1 MKAFPLFLANK
12 YTKLRTL
19 FFGLSA
25 EEQEMETLS
34 LKTFQ
39 SKSYVNPELTVEQKI
54 LLEKQRRYQA
64 YMRLDYLLSVVSYFD
79 FFSLDAF
86 QITKKAK
93 ELTQFCEKKTV
104 TSDLLLVPFFDSNKE
119 VVKLLERF
127 GINRK
132 VVGQSIWNGQQPI
145 NQSFQQK
152 GTKLIK
158 NILLRIDIP
167 IVSEFLI
174 VPKKTKYS
182 YEINQ
187 IFEKAADN
195 ALTRFKTPVISSE
208 ILLITMLEAKKSRVG
223 KLLKQYLKTDLN
235 WYMLRFC
242 LMKRLHQQELAIR
255 IDLPTNYQYFAYLL
269 KANLPELQFDTL
281 LDKDCLLPGVLLFRN
296 TLISDAVKFDLYR
309 ELKKDIIASIKSTNV
324 RTYSG

>member
-1 MKAFPLFLANK
+1 M
-12 YTKLRTL
+12 
-19 FFGLSA
+19 SA

-39 SKSYVNPELTVEQKI
+39 SKSYINPDLTLEQKI
-54 LLEKQRRYQA
+54 LSEKQRRYQA

-104 TSDLLLVPFFDSNKE
+104 TSDLLLLPFFDSNKE
-119 VVKLLERF
+119 VVKLLEKY
-127 GINRK
+127 GVNRK
-132 VVGQSIWNGQQPI
+132 LIGQSIWNSQKPA
-145 NQSFQQK
+145 NQTFQEK
-152 GTKLIK
+152 GSKLIK

-208 ILLITMLEAKKSRVG
+208 ILLITMLEAKKSKAG
-223 KLLKQYLKTDLN
+223 KLLKHYLKTDLN

-296 TLISDAVKFDLYR
+296 TLISDAVKFDLYK
-309 ELKKDIIASIKSTNV
+309 ELKRDILTSIKSTKV
-324 RTYSG
+324 RTYSV